1 MRQRSL
7 QARGLNQV
15 MTTSDGKI
23 EAKEVIL
30 EPHIGAASSVK
41 TNSTAA
47 RIQKNSHAYPDL
59 NIKFG

>member
-1 MRQRSL
+1 
-7 QARGLNQV
+7 